1 MCILMNEKLP
11 TTCTA
16 FNDDDDDDDA
26 LCSLAPP
33 PQINLPASLSA

>member
-16 FNDDDDDDDA
+16 FNDDDDDDA